1 MKKRVL
7 VSIMLV
13 TLAVI
18 LLGGTGMVMARTQ
31 AQQHTTP
38 LAQLVL
44 QPSDLPGDNVNYYVE
59 KVEED
64 RFPGD
69 PSPVNIPLKTEGFLE
84 AYAMGAFYP
93 FALRNSDSPGGAFV
107 LNVVYQYQ
115 DEAQA
120 RQALEQQLEWFNSA
134 DIAPDARIEPLDDR
148 LFIDAA
154 KIQGRAFELT
164 YSQEGRIWSTYWL
177 FGVKDSFLVLLMVD
191 GLPDPATQEVFGTLV
206 TKVIQRQE

>member
-1 MKKRVL
+1 MNKRVL

-13 TLAVI
+13 TLTII

-31 AQQHTTP
+31 AQQTP

-44 QPSDLPGDNVNYYVE
+44 QPDDLPGDNVNYYAE

-64 RFPGD
+64 RFLGD
-69 PSPVNIPLKTEGFLE
+69 PSPVNIPLEAEGFLE
-84 AYAMGAFYP
+84 AYAADAFYP
-93 FALRNSDSPGGAFV
+93 VTLRNSESPGGAFI
-107 LNVVYQYQ
+107 LNIVYQYQ

-134 DIAPDARIEPLDDR
+134 DIALDARIEQLDEH
-148 LFIDAA
+148 LSIDAA

-164 YSQEGRIWSTYWL
+164 YSQEGLIWNTYWL
-177 FGVKDSFLVLLMVD
+177 FGVKENVLVFLMVD
-191 GLPDPATQEVFGTLV
+191 GPPDPATQEVFSTLA
-206 TKVIQRQE
+206 TKVIQRQDW